1 MVVYSVRGH
10 KKPKTDVPALKL
22 PVGMAGLGSR
32 DKEYIFFGVQTYF
45 IGVKLEVKVWCW
57 YRAYVI
63 KRSME
68 RKVFTFWPWHLAI
81 LRVRPRTTFFQNRVP
96 IGTTTGLGV

>member
-32 DKEYIFFGVQTYF
+32 DEEYIFFGVQTYF

-57 YRAYVI
+57 YRAYAVVVSGVCD
-63 KRSME
+63 K
-68 RKVFTFWPWHLAI
+68 KVYKKESIYILAMA
-81 LRVRPRTTFFQNRVP
+81 
-96 IGTTTGLGV
+96 LGNFEG